1 MAQQIHD
8 YLALTFGEL
17 GKHIQFNTALI
28 HRIHMFERTFQG
40 RNSDHV
46 EFFGGPLM
54 GVHPIRFLQLDRD
67 TWFMDV
73 LHLDELELHDR
84 LEKLPEVNDQWF
96 GGVRASDSMNLTC
109 IWVLHEIA
117 KSTHLSPAEKKEGMV
132 DTLLILQYKFLSSL
146 MAHYYK
152 YPADK
157 ATMEAAYA
165 AMTLR
170 YALKKAGSWNVML
183 RDRAEEII
191 SATGIHKTTYTK
203 FNNDKDIANM
213 VQDIQ
218 GRLRKI
224 VQSMTE
230 LFYQIRAQGGKIG
243 TDKLVSEIDG
253 EKVLQDKS
261 RHFSSYLRYIHGVM
275 DDPRSFI
282 RQELVELIVDM
293 HNTCDPRR
301 LVESLEWCSINQHE
315 SMPRWHPKTK
325 HGYVE
330 EYVDEVLL
338 YVFQMIAAKQAN
350 ITKGSGIGPLLAQ
363 LRTLYMAS
371 RMSDVSLLKAK
382 EMGDHIVEASVSSR
396 NVAVLSSTRT
406 GLALYLV
413 LRCLAKDHYS

>member
-1 MAQQIHD
+1 MPQQIHD
-8 YLALTFGEL
+8 YLALTFAEL
-17 GKHIQFNTALI
+17 GKHIQFNTALV

-117 KSTHLSPAEKKEGMV
+117 KSEHLSPTEKKEGMV

-183 RDRAEEII
+183 RERAEEII
-191 SATGIHKTTYTK
+191 SASGIHKVTYTK

-315 SMPRWHPKTK
+315 KMARWEPKTK

-371 RMSDVSLLKAK
+371 RMSDTSLLKAK
-382 EMGDHIVEASVSSR
+382 EMGDNIIEASVSSR

-406 GLALYLV
+406 GMALYLV

>member
-1 MAQQIHD
+1 MAGQIHD
-8 YLALTFGEL
+8 FLAQTFAEL
-17 GKHIQFNTALI
+17 GKNVQFNTALI
-28 HRIHMFERTFQG
+28 HRIHQFERAFIN
-40 RNSDHV
+40 RSSDHV

-73 LHLDELELHDR
+73 IHLDELELHDR
-84 LEKLPEVNDQWF
+84 LERLPEVNDQWF
-96 GGVRASDSMNLTC
+96 GGVRASDTMNLTC
-109 IWVLHEIA
+109 IWILHEIA
-117 KSTHLSPAEKKEGMV
+117 KSEHLSPQEKKEGMV
-132 DTLLILQYKFLSSL
+132 DTLLVLQYKFLSSL

-183 RDRAEEII
+183 RERAEEII
-191 SATGIHKTTYTK
+191 SATGIHKQVYTK
-203 FNNDKDIANM
+203 FNNDRDIANT

-261 RHFSSYLRYIHGVM
+261 RHFSSYLRYIHTVL

-301 LVESLEWCSINQHE
+301 LVEALEWCSTNHRE
-315 SMPRWHPKTK
+315 KLPRWEPKTK
-325 HGYVE
+325 AGYVE
-330 EYVDEVLL
+330 EFVDEVLL
-338 YVFQMIAAKQAN
+338 YVFQLIAAKQAN

-371 RMSDVSLLKAK
+371 RMSDASLLKSR
-382 EMGDHIVEASVSSR
+382 EMGTHIVNASVASR
-396 NVAVLSSTRT
+396 NDAVLASTRT
-406 GLALYLV
+406 GMLLYLV
-413 LRCLAKDHYS
+413 VRCLSRDHYS